1 VIVIKDTYRESMSS
15 RIDLALLDRIGR
27 SIDHDG
33 IVAVPA
39 HLLTDVA
46 HEAVRL
52 GVQPVLAGVLSSS
65 AHPSVARERAYG
77 AVASA
82 IASAYTVGAPA
93 RAAGIAA

>member
-1 VIVIKDTYRESMSS
+1 MSS

-33 IVAVPA
+33 IAAIPDY
-39 HLLTDVA
+39 LLTDVA

-52 GVQPVLAGVLSSS
+52 GVRPVLAGVLSSS
-65 AHPSVARERAYG
+65 THPPVARERAFG

-82 IASAYTVGAPA
+82 IGSAYAVGVPA